1 MMNEPVISMVRFSTD
16 EEDSDRRNLASSLRT
31 CPISDDELVE
41 NLGLFLNSKH
51 LSRILFMDH
60 LYKATVGLHGVI
72 MDFGTRWGQNMAL
85 FSGLRGIYEPFNRN
99 RKIVG
104 FDTFEGFLK
113 TTPED
118 GGSEMM
124 VKGKYGVSGGYEEFL
139 ARILDIHERSNPL
152 AHVRK
157 YDIRKGDAAVEL
169 SKYLEQ
175 SPETIVSMA
184 YFDMDLYEP
193 TKECLL
199 AIKDHLTKGSV
210 IGFDELN
217 APECPGETL
226 ALKEVFGL
234 DRYKIQR
241 LPMTSRTSYIVID

>member
-1 MMNEPVISMVRFSTD
+1 MNESAISMVRYSTG
-16 EEDSDRRNLASSLRT
+16 EEDSDRQNLASLLRNS
-31 CPISDDELVE
+31 PVPDDELVE
-41 NLGLFLNSKH
+41 NLGLFLHSKH

-60 LYKATVGLHGVI
+60 LYRSIVGLHGVV

-85 FSGLRGIYEPFNRN
+85 FSSLRGIYEPFNRN

-113 TTPED
+113 TTKED
-118 GGSEMM
+118 GGSDMM
-124 VKGKYGVSGGYEEFL
+124 SKGKYAVTQGYEEEL
-139 ARILDIHERSNPL
+139 TRILDINERSNPL
-152 AHVRK
+152 SHVKK
-157 YDIRKGDAAVEL
+157 YEIRKGDASVEL
-169 SKYLEQ
+169 TKYLEQ
-175 SPETIVSMA
+175 FPETIVSLA

-193 TKECLL
+193 TKNCLL

-217 APECPGETL
+217 APECPGETQ

-234 DRYKIQR
+234 GRYKIQR
-241 LPMTSRTSYIVID
+241 LPITSRTAYIVID

>member
-1 MMNEPVISMVRFSTD
+1 MTNDSAISMVRYSTG
-16 EEDSDRRNLASSLRT
+16 EEDSDRQKLASSLRS
-31 CPISDDELVE
+31 CPIPDDELVE
-41 NLGLFLNSKH
+41 NLGLFLQSKH
-51 LSRILFMDH
+51 LSRLLFMDH
-60 LYKATVGLHGVI
+60 LYKSMVNLHGVV

-85 FSGLRGIYEPFNRN
+85 FSSLRGIYEPFNRN

-118 GGSEMM
+118 GGSSMM
-124 VKGKYGVSGGYEEFL
+124 EKGKYSVSHGYENYL
-139 ARILDIHERSNPL
+139 TGILDINERSNPL
-152 AHVRK
+152 AHVKK
-157 YDIRKGDAAVEL
+157 YEIRKGDAAVEL
-169 SKYLEQ
+169 KAYLEEF
-175 SPETIVSMA
+175 PETIVSLA

-234 DRYKIQR
+234 NRYKIQR
-241 LPMTSRTSYIVID
+241 LPITSRTSYIVIE

>member
-1 MMNEPVISMVRFSTD
+1 MSETAISMVRYSTH
-16 EEDSDRRNLASSLRT
+16 EEDSDRNNLATLLRES
-31 CPISDDELVE
+31 PVPDDELVE
-41 NLGLFLNSKH
+41 NLGLFLQSKH

-60 LYKATVGLHGVI
+60 LYRLSLGLHGVV

-85 FSGLRGIYEPFNRN
+85 FSSLRGIYEPFNRN

-104 FDTFEGFLK
+104 FDTFEGFLN
-113 TTPED
+113 TTKED
-118 GGSEMM
+118 GASDMM
-124 VKGKYGVSGGYEEFL
+124 SKGKYAVTHGYEKDL
-139 ARILDIHERSNPL
+139 ARILDINERSNPL
-152 AHVRK
+152 SHVKK
-157 YDIRKGDAAVEL
+157 YEIRKGDASVEL
-169 SKYLEQ
+169 TNYLKQ
-175 SPETIVSMA
+175 YPETIVSLA

-193 TKECLL
+193 TKNCLL

-234 DRYKIQR
+234 GKYRIQR
-241 LPMTSRTSYIVID
+241 FPITSRTAYIVIE